1 MQTDTKTVQTKITY
15 ATMTADRM
23 EDLHRELDT
32 AIERVKSTFGRS
44 CPLMIGGREVRAS
57 SEFDDRSP
65 IDTRILLGRF
75 QSAGREQVRDAIA
88 AAKAAFPAWSARPW
102 RDRVALLKK
111 VADTIRDHRFE
122 LSALMGY
129 EAGKNRLECVGDVEE
144 SADLIEYYCNEGEKH
159 DGFTT
164 KLGTLGP
171 GEENYSVLRPYGVW
185 AVISPFNFPL
195 ALAAGPSGGA
205 LVAGNT
211 VVFKPASV
219 TPLLGYKLYEMMMEA
234 GVPAGVFNFVTG
246 GGSTA
251 GQELIDNPDVDGIV
265 FTGSKDVGMHLI
277 RDNASRAV
285 PRPLIIEMGGKNPAL
300 VMASADLDK
309 ASNGVMRSAF
319 GAQGQKCSACSRVY
333 VARSVRDEFVRLLVE
348 KTKKIKIG
356 NPLDRD
362 VYLGPVINE
371 DAVKTYERA
380 VAQAKA
386 DGGKILTG
394 GRRITD
400 GELAHG
406 YFVEP
411 TIIDGLPTSHPLFSE
426 ELFVPI
432 MVVGDVMTLDE
443 AIELA
448 NRTEYGLTAGI
459 FSEDDREIQQFFDRI
474 QAGVTYANR
483 RAGATTGAWPGINSF
498 GGWKASGSTGRGAG
512 VPWHEL
518 LAPLPADA
526 VPRRQPVAAPEVL
539 ARPEAAAIAD
549 WQQLVV
555 ELSAGSAGLRIL
567 LVVLDGSGRPISAS
581 DAVLRT
587 ETVSDMGNDAAGG
600 GWG

>member
-1 MQTDTKTVQTKITY
+1 MATDTKAAQTKITY

-32 AIERVKSTFGRS
+32 AIERVKATFGRS
-44 CPLMIGGREVRAS
+44 YPMMIGGQAVKAS

-65 IDTRILLGRF
+65 IDTRILIGKF
-75 QSAGREQVRDAIA
+75 QSGSREQVREAIA

-102 RDRVALLKK
+102 RERAALVKK
-111 VADTIRDHRFE
+111 AADGIRARRWE
-122 LSALMGY
+122 LAALMGY

-144 SADLIEYYCNEGEKH
+144 SADLMAYYCDQMEKH
-159 DGFTT
+159 DGFATQ
-164 KLGTLGP
+164 LGTLGP
-171 GEENYSVLRPYGVW
+171 GEDNSSVMRPYGVW

-195 ALAAGPSGGA
+195 ALAAGPAGGA

-211 VVFKPASV
+211 IVLKPASA
-219 TPLLGYKLYEMMMEA
+219 TPLLSYELYQIAIAA
-234 GVPAGVFNFVTG
+234 GIPAGAFNFVTG
-246 GGSTA
+246 GGGTA

-265 FTGSKDVGMHLI
+265 FTGSKEVGMHLI
-277 RDNASRAV
+277 RDNGTRKV

-300 VMASADLDK
+300 IMKSADLDK
-309 ASNGVMRSAF
+309 ATDGVMRSAF
-319 GAQGQKCSACSRVY
+319 SAQGQKCSACSRVY
-333 VARSVRDEFVRLLVE
+333 VNRAIRDEFVRLLVE

-356 NPLDRD
+356 NPLHRD

-380 VAQAKA
+380 VAQATK
-386 DGGKILTG
+386 DGGKLLAG
-394 GRRITD
+394 GRRLTE
-400 GELAHG
+400 GEFAHG

-411 TIIDGLPTSHPLFSE
+411 TVIDGLPTSHPLFSE

-432 MVVGDVMTLDE
+432 TVVGDVMSLDE

-459 FSEDDREIQQFFDRI
+459 FSEDDREIEEFFNRI

-498 GGWKASGSTGRGAG
+498 GGWKASGSTGRGTG
-512 VPWHEL
+512 GPYYV
-518 LAPLPADA
+518 
-526 VPRRQPVAAPEVL
+526 
-539 ARPEAAAIAD
+539 
-549 WQQLVV
+549 QQFMREQSRV
-555 ELSAGSAGLRIL
+555 RI
-567 LVVLDGSGRPISAS
+567 R
-581 DAVLRT
+581 
-587 ETVSDMGNDAAGG
+587 
-600 GWG
+600 